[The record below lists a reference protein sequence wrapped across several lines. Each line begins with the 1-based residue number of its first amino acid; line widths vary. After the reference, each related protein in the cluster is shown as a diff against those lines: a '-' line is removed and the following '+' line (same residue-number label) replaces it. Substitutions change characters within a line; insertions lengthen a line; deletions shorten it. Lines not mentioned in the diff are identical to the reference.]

1 VDERSEPAGPFP
13 VYVPLAAD
21 GALGEVMRGSAI
33 VGFPLEAKPGTI
45 HVYFEDNRYGGLELA
60 RFADRANY
68 AAGRCRWYRLDLED
82 WRREHGNAAP
92 PVTEYGY
99 VVYPTRSQAFVLA
112 TAVVQVAIYDDALG
126 FVAPLGPRESEL
138 LTNWIGSTDP
148 AELVATGR
156 NFEDRREAE
165 A

>member
-13 VYVPLAAD
+13 VYVPIAAE
-21 GALGEVMRGSAI
+21 GALTDVMRGSAI
-33 VGFPLEAKPGTI
+33 VGFPLEAEPGTI
-45 HVYFEDNRYGGLELA
+45 HVYFEGNRYASAELA

-82 WRREHGNAAP
+82 WRREHGDATP
-92 PVTEYGY
+92 PATEYGY
-99 VVYPTRSQAFVLA
+99 VGYPTSSQAFVLA
-112 TAVVQVAIYDDALG
+112 TTLVQVALYDDELG
-126 FVAPLGPRESEL
+126 FVAPLGARESEL

-156 NFEDRREAE
+156 TFEDRREAE
-165 A
+165 P